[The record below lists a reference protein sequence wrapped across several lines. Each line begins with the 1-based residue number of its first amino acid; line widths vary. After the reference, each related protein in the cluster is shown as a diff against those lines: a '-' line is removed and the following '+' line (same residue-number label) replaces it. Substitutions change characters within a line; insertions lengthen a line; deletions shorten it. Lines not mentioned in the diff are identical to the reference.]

1 METSP
6 AHLNANAFKA
16 KRALE
21 PNVALP
27 VFIWLKNTFYK
38 CTFIIDLIARNTNCE
53 LQLSGIYP
61 LLIANELYSY
71 QYMYITKLLS
81 IIIF

>member
-27 VFIWLKNTFYK
+27 VFIWLKDTFYK
-38 CTFIIDLIARNTNCE
+38 CIFIIDLMARNTNCE
-53 LQLSGIYP
+53 LQLRGIYSLP
-61 LLIANELYSY
+61 SPMNYILLISTCILQNSSQL
-71 QYMYITKLLS
+71 
-81 IIIF
+81 

>member
-38 CTFIIDLIARNTNCE
+38 CTFIIDLIARTTNCE

-61 LLIANELYSY
+61 LSLPMNYILISTCILQNCSQL
-71 QYMYITKLLS
+71 
-81 IIIF
+81 

>member
-61 LLIANELYSY
+61 LSLPMNYILISTCILQNCSQL
-71 QYMYITKLLS
+71 
-81 IIIF
+81 